1 MKILNNAC
9 LTSFIILLSAS
20 FIILLPGENRADDAQ
35 SLTTDF
41 LTSGSWG
48 PENLLGMKI
57 KFTRDGKFESD
68 INFGQAGTEAAGS
81 YTIVKGKL
89 NLSIEK
95 SEPERS
101 IAGLILKNGTLISEP
116 GSPKYRTYILFKGKE
131 LEQLYFKN
139 ELKIWDYNSLVK
151 EGEPLKI
158 NGRDAVAMG
167 AKEGSTTAVLKMREA
182 PSSTAKEIHYTYD
195 DVEQT
200 YTVKALPKDTSLIIL
215 ARTKDTDKVGKYNNY
230 WYYVEFERYFDYM
243 RAWVYGEFVK
253 MK

>member
-1 MKILNNAC
+1 MKMRYFHTAVIFLSSLFFIL
-9 LTSFIILLSAS
+9 I
-20 FIILLPGENRADDAQ
+20 PGVNRADDAQ
-35 SLTTDF
+35 SLTTDY
-41 LTSGSWG
+41 LASGSWG

-57 KFTRDGKFESD
+57 KFTRDGRFESD
-68 INFGQAGTEAAGS
+68 INFGQAGTEASGS

-101 IAGLILKNGTLISEP
+101 IAGLILKNGTLLSEP

-131 LEQLYFKN
+131 LEQIYFKN
-139 ELKIWDYNSLVK
+139 ELKIWDYNTLVK
-151 EGEPLKI
+151 EGDPLKI
-158 NGRDAVAMG
+158 NGREAVAMG
-167 AKEGSTTAVLKMREA
+167 AKEGITTAVLKMRET
-182 PSSTAKEIHYTYD
+182 PSSTSKEIHYTYD
-195 DVEQT
+195 DVDET

-253 MK
+253 IK

>member
-1 MKILNNAC
+1 MEKRYFHTAVIFLSSLFFIL
-9 LTSFIILLSAS
+9 I
-20 FIILLPGENRADDAQ
+20 PGENRADDAQ
-35 SLTTDF
+35 SLTTDY

-57 KFTRDGKFESD
+57 KFTRDGRFESD
-68 INFGQAGTEAAGS
+68 ISFGQAGTEASGS

-101 IAGLILKNGTLISEP
+101 IAGLILKNGTLFSEP

-131 LEQLYFKN
+131 LEQIYFKN
-139 ELKIWDYNSLVK
+139 ELKIWDHNTLVK
-151 EGEPLKI
+151 EGDPLKI
-158 NGRDAVAMG
+158 NGRAAVAMG
-167 AKEGSTTAVLKMREA
+167 AKEGITTAVLKMRET

-195 DVEQT
+195 DVDET

-253 MK
+253 IK